1 MKNEMLEKLT
11 ALPLECGAFKAN
23 VIKTEKIE
31 TDRRFRDMCEANS
44 CGIYGKCWMCP
55 PNVGDIDLLM
65 GEIAKYDY
73 ALVYQTVF
81 ELEDSFDFEGMVS
94 AKKKSYKITQNIRE
108 KFDKLGTKKSLHLG
122 SGGCGVCPTCA
133 KRDEQPCRF
142 PNLAIASLEA
152 YGINVSQLAKAA
164 EMKYINGA
172 DTVTYFGAV
181 LFSLDGERYE

>member
-55 PNVGDIDLLM
+55 LDVGDIDLLM

-73 ALVYQTVF
+73 ALVYQPVVDLLEEAGTYGTLCDITIPSAMLLKLKENESFKLTLTMKDDKGLSVF
-81 ELEDSFDFEGMVS
+81 SRTSGR
-94 AKKKSYKITQNIRE
+94 YG
-108 KFDKLGTKKSLHLG
+108 LG
-122 SGGCGVCPTCA
+122 V
-133 KRDEQPCRF
+133 
-142 PNLAIASLEA
+142 
-152 YGINVSQLAKAA
+152 VVKA
-164 EMKYINGA
+164 E
-172 DTVTYFGAV
+172 
-181 LFSLDGERYE
+181 